1 MGTGHGVRARCH
13 YPGSVLKYLTI
24 TSGSSGY
31 KAWRV
36 NYRSVQEV
44 NRQGVKGEA
53 KTMMLKDQLW
63 QNKLWYCHGDV

>member
-1 MGTGHGVRARCH
+1 MRARCH

-31 KAWRV
+31 KARRV

-44 NRQGVKGEA
+44 NRQGVRDLRQRGEA
-53 KTMMLKDQLW
+53 KMMMLKDQLW
-63 QNKLWYCHGDV
+63 QDKLWYCHGDV